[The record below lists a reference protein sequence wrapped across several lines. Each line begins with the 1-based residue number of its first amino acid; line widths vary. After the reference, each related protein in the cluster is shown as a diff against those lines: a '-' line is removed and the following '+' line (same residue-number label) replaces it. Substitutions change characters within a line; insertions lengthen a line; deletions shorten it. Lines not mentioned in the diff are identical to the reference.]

1 MDTALFDYHLPVDRI
16 AQRPAD
22 RRDQSRLMLLDR
34 ASGAIND
41 HLFAELPTLLRPGD
55 LVVTNDT
62 RVLPARLALRRLTGS
77 QIEGLFVRA
86 GDDGS
91 WEMMIRG
98 RGRIHAGE
106 AVAVDGADGQTLVLE
121 ELRGEGLWRVR
132 PQPAADPRELLAR
145 VGRAPLPPYIQRKK
159 VDPQLDAEDRQRYQ
173 TVFAEQPGAVAAPTA
188 GLHFTPELI
197 AELKRRDIQTA
208 SLTLHVGLGTF
219 KPVTAARVEEH
230 RMHSERYFVSAAAA
244 ANIRHARA
252 EGRRIVAVGT
262 TVVRVL
268 ETLGAMR
275 APLHETEGETDIFI
289 YPPFEFRVVGA
300 MITNFHL
307 PKSSLLML
315 VSAFAGRE
323 FILRAYHEAIARSYR
338 FYSYGDACLIE

>member
-1 MDTALFDYHLPVDRI
+1 MDTALFDYHLPVDCI

-41 HLFAELPTLLRPGD
+41 HQFAELPALLRPGD
-55 LVVTNDT
+55 LVVANDT

-86 GDDGS
+86 SADGS

-98 RGRIHAGE
+98 RGRIHVGE
-106 AVAVDGADGQTLVLE
+106 TVAVDGADGQTLILE
-121 ELRGEGLWRVR
+121 ESLGEGLWRIR
-132 PQPAADPRELLAR
+132 PQPAADPQELLDR

-159 VDPQLDAEDRQRYQ
+159 ADPQLDAEDRLRYQ
-173 TVFAEQPGAVAAPTA
+173 TVFAERPGAVAAPTA

-197 AELKRRDIQTA
+197 AELKRRDIQMT

-244 ANIRHARA
+244 ADIRHARA

-268 ETLGAMR
+268 ETLGATR

-300 MITNFHL
+300 LITNFHL

-323 FILRAYHEAIARSYR
+323 FILRAYHEAISRGYR